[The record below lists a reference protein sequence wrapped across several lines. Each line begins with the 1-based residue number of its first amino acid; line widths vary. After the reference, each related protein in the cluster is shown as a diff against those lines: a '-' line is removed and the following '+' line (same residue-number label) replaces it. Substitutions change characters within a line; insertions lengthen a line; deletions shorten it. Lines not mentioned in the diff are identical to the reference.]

1 MIAAALM
8 LALGTAFQTGAALQ
22 TGVDRALDGR
32 CFEYEA
38 GAYCLAGVAAP
49 SPVDLDPA
57 DGAIADAAA
66 AALQAAIAAGNL
78 FLEPVGAPDRWGR
91 QPVLAFAA
99 GTTEPLQVRL
109 IEQGHL
115 SILPDRLPAAF
126 DDRFRAAQLT
136 AQVTARGLWASQSLR
151 VLYADDAGEGEGQL
165 RFVRGRVRY
174 AYEGRDCTYLN
185 FGPDYTTDF
194 TIMIKPRLA
203 RQMSEAGMPPSAFEG
218 RLVEVYGLIHD
229 ENGPAVELT
238 SGANIRIIPD

>member
-1 MIAAALM
+1 MIGAALS
-8 LALGTAFQTGAALQ
+8 LALGAALQ
-22 TGVDRALDGR
+22 AGADSASDGR

-38 GAYCLAGVAAP
+38 AAYCLAGVAAP
-49 SPVDLDPA
+49 SRVDLDPA
-57 DGAIADAAA
+57 ESAIADAAA
-66 AALQAAIAAGNL
+66 AALQAALEAAIAAGDL

-91 QPVLAFAA
+91 MPVLAFAED
-99 GTTEPLQVRL
+99 TTEPLQVRL

-115 SILPDRLPAAF
+115 SILPDQLPAAF

-136 AQVTARGLWASQSLR
+136 AQVTGRGVWATESLR

-174 AYEGRDCTYLN
+174 AYEGRDWTYLN
-185 FGPDYTTDF
+185 FGRDYRTDF

-203 RQMSEAGMPPSAFEG
+203 QKMTEAGQPPSSFEG
-218 RLVEVYGLIHD
+218 RRIEVYGLIHQ